1 MDMSKGI
8 DVKKPKAGVCE
19 VCDTIFGFQKL
30 GFLEISRK
38 QPLGALIWTASS
50 TKPQCTFYLHVSEE
64 PYSLVLL
71 ELQRFRVGHCP
82 GVRSSDCLFYTS
94 SSHGVKGGRKVHL
107 DTEALAE
114 RARQRRGSALLAS

>member
-71 ELQRFRVGHCP
+71 ELQRFRCYFCEWVTAQEL
-82 GVRSSDCLFYTS
+82 GVPTAFFIR
-94 SSHGVKGGRKVHL
+94 VRP
-107 DTEALAE
+107 TE
-114 RARQRRGSALLAS
+114 